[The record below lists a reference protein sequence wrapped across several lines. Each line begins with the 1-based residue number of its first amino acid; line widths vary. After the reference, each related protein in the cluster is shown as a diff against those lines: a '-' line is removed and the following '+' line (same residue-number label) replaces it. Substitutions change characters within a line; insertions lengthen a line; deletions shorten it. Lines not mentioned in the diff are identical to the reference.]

1 MPASCRLPADVR
13 GVLHRHTRRQ
23 GAPGPM
29 REARVPSAGARL
41 AAQEIKREDF
51 PLPTLGPRLEE
62 LGAAAFK
69 GRGFQLVRCAPG
81 PSCDFSAP

>member
-1 MPASCRLPADVR
+1 M
-13 GVLHRHTRRQ
+13 
-23 GAPGPM
+23 
-29 REARVPSAGARL
+29 PSAGARP

-81 PSCDFSAP
+81 PPWDFSAP

>member
-1 MPASCRLPADVR
+1 M
-13 GVLHRHTRRQ
+13 
-23 GAPGPM
+23 
-29 REARVPSAGARL
+29 PSAGARP

-81 PSCDFSAP
+81 PPWDLARHEDAGRPR

>member
-1 MPASCRLPADVR
+1 MPS
-13 GVLHRHTRRQ
+13 G
-23 GAPGPM
+23 
-29 REARVPSAGARL
+29 GARP

-81 PSCDFSAP
+81 HHAMFARREDEARPR

>member
-1 MPASCRLPADVR
+1 M
-13 GVLHRHTRRQ
+13 
-23 GAPGPM
+23 
-29 REARVPSAGARL
+29 PSAGARP